1 MRVRYTKR
9 VRSKHNKNRKSRR
22 NRRYTTRRIQKGG

>member
-9 VRSKHNKNRKSRR
+9 VRSKHSRPRKTRR
-22 NRRYTTRRIQKGG
+22 NRRYTRRLQRGG

>member
-9 VRSKHNKNRKSRR
+9 VRSKKQRRTRRR
-22 NRRYTTRRIQKGG
+22 NMRSIGRIQKGG